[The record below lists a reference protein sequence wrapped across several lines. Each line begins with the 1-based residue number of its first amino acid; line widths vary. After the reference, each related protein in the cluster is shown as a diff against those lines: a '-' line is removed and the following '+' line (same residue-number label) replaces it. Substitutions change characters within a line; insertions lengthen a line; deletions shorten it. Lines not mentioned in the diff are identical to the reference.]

1 MGKLKK
7 LDVVQLM
14 DDYDRDPVGALTAAL
29 RIVLDQP
36 DGEWTALVKAAG
48 FSCAQRIRLQG
59 HDPAALD
66 DLLTQLNELRTTPSR
81 A

>member
-1 MGKLKK
+1 MARLKK
-7 LDVVQLM
+7 IDVTRLM
-14 DDYDRDPVGALTAAL
+14 DTYDRDPVAALTHAL

-36 DGEWTALVKAAG
+36 DGEWTAMVKAAG

-66 DLLTQLNELRTTPSR
+66 ELLTYLNELRTTP
-81 A
+81 ALA

>member
-1 MGKLKK
+1 MSRLKK
-7 LDVVQLM
+7 LDVINLM
-14 DDYDRDPVGALTAAL
+14 DTYDHDPVGALTTAL
-29 RIVLDQP
+29 RIALDQP

-59 HDPAALD
+59 HDPAAMD
-66 DLLTQLNELRTTPSR
+66 ELLTYLNELRTTPSR